1 MAKYCYKNGAEIDSD
16 YIYLGSL
23 DNATTNRNNA
33 IGCHADQGAKVSS
46 IDITNAGIFA
56 NVTLPM

>member
-1 MAKYCYKNGAEIDSD
+1 MAKYSYNNAAEIDSD

-23 DNATTNRNNA
+23 EQTTNRNNA

-46 IDITNAGIFA
+46 VDITDASIFV